1 MYTYIYIYMYIYML
15 YYVMGSEPVL
25 IKLSTDATTTNSQ
38 LAPTGGPMT
47 RPMTRHS
54 PITKSVTR

>member
-1 MYTYIYIYMYIYML
+1 MYTYIYML

-54 PITKSVTR
+54 PFTKSVTR